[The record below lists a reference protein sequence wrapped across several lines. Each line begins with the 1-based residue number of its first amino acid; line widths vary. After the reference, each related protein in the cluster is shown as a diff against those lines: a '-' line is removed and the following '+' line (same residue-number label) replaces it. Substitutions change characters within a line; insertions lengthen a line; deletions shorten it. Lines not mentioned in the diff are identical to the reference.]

1 MSSSHSPAGT
11 CARITMAA
19 SSYWPLWQLTIS
31 RMRIF
36 YREPAAVFWVYGF
49 PLMMAMSLGIAFRDN
64 LREEIRV
71 DLVAEGSGERGQ
83 KSEVGGQSAGMA
95 SLQNIEQRLAA

>member
-1 MSSSHSPAGT
+1 MASHD
-11 CARITMAA
+11 
-19 SSYWPLWQLTIS
+19 YWPLWQLTIS

-64 LREEIRV
+64 PREEIRV
-71 DLVAEGSGERGQ
+71 DLVVEGSGERD
-83 KSEVGGQSAGMA
+83 
-95 SLQNIEQRLAA
+95 QRSDVSRLGWRCSRTLSSGLPPITDFT